1 MRVLIIG
8 SILVSSTCPLF
19 AALSPSE
26 QRGFNL
32 ARVNCPRCHSIDKV
46 SEAAPAAQ
54 LADPLAVDDV
64 EGQAELAFELV
75 LPLHEHGGRRGDHDQ
90 VDTPP

>member
-1 MRVLIIG
+1 MRKREPG
-8 SILVSSTCPLF
+8 GP
-19 AALSPSE
+19 
-26 QRGFNL
+26 
-32 ARVNCPRCHSIDKV
+32 RVYG
-46 SEAAPAAQ
+46 EAAPAAQ